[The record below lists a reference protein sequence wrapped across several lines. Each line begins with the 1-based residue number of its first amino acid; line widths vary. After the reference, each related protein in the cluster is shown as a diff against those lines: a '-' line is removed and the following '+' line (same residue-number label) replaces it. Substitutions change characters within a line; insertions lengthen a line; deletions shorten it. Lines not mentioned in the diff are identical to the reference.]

1 MKSYTQ
7 FAENAERAQQLRQMQ
22 LDRAKKLKK
31 EGEASVQKTNDDN
44 ERRQMNIK
52 RAKLRAKMK
61 ARGID
66 DDDGLLD
73 DEED

>member
-7 FAENAERAQQLRQMQ
+7 FSENAERAQQLRQQQ
-22 LDRAKKLKK
+22 LDRAKKFKDD
-31 EGEASVQKTNDDN
+31 GQAAVQKTKDDN

>member
-1 MKSYTQ
+1 MKSFSQ
-7 FAENAERAQQLRQMQ
+7 FSESAAEMANKAMADRQQKFK
-22 LDRAKKLKK
+22 D
-31 EGEASVQKTNDDN
+31 EGQAAVQKSKADN

>member
-1 MKSYTQ
+1 
-7 FAENAERAQQLRQMQ
+7 MQ
-22 LDRAKKLKK
+22 LDRAQKFKK
-31 EGEASVQKTNDDN
+31 EGEASVQKTKDDN

-66 DDDGLLD
+66 DDGLLD

>member
-7 FAENAERAQQLRQMQ
+7 FAENAERAQQLRQTQ
-22 LDRAKKLKK
+22 LDRAQKFKK
-31 EGEASVQKTNDDN
+31 EGEASVQKTKDDN

-66 DDDGLLD
+66 DDGLLD